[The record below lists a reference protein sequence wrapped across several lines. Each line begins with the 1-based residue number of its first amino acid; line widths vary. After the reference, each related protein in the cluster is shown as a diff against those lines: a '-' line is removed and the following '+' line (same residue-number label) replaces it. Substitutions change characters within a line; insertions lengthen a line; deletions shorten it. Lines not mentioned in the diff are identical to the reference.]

1 MQSPLESSEMPWVS
15 KPGALRYW
23 RERACLTVP
32 ELAKRAGVSE
42 RTIYAHE
49 SDKPHTSQIETFNR
63 LVEAL
68 KKFGCTI
75 AALAVHD
82 EEQSRAKP
90 TDEAQ
95 REVDDTST
103 PELGTLSRRAQRERQ
118 LGLHRQVL
126 RTPSESYE
134 LLGLDR
140 FKKCLSRPRAYDG
153 KRFAVHGVVDEY
165 MGIPPAARRIL
176 KCDDGGRFRVTRN
189 VAPDLL
195 LYTTAFAVTAA
206 DADRLDDALDGSS
219 ISVLVRL
226 VHAPPDGDWKGFVWF
241 EKSPKPREFA
251 FVVERFLADGEVLK
265 ELPPKAFSKV

>member
-1 MQSPLESSEMPWVS
+1 MPWVS

-23 RERACLTVP
+23 RERACLTVS

-49 SDKPHTSQIETFNR
+49 SEKPHTSQIETFNR

-68 KKFGCTI
+68 KKVGCTI
-75 AALAVHD
+75 AALAIHD

-90 TDEAQ
+90 ADEAP
-95 REVDDTST
+95 RALDDTLT

-118 LGLHRQVL
+118 LGLHRQIL
-126 RTPSESYE
+126 RTPTETYE

-140 FKKCLSRPRAYDG
+140 FKKCLSRPGAYDG

-165 MGIPPAARRIL
+165 MGIPPAARRVL
-176 KCDDGGRFRVTRN
+176 RCDDGGRFRVIRR
-189 VAPDLL
+189 VALDLIN
-195 LYTTAFAVTAA
+195 YTTVFAVTGA
-206 DADRLDDALDGSS
+206 DADRLDQALDGPA
-219 ISVLVRL
+219 ISLLVRL
-226 VHAPPDGDWKGFVWF
+226 VHAPSEGDWKGFVWF

-251 FVVERFLADGEVLK
+251 FVMERLLQSGEVLK
-265 ELPPKAFSKV
+265 ELPPEPFTQS